1 MKTLNHKY
9 SIFMLTCA
17 ALMAPAVAAAQTK
30 CALPKGIQAENV
42 KAGFTRSGKSVGLD
56 MTINLES
63 LKIGKNQ
70 RVVLRPMLC
79 GTESPDTI
87 RFTPIVINGRNAA
100 ITYQRNG
107 SETVGGAMV
116 VNASSASERKVSY
129 KARAPF
135 EEWMNDSK
143 LYVVEDVCGCGKT
156 TAGSLQNLDPLAAI
170 TPQTVTAEM
179 TVSYKVPAVEAVKER
194 KESGS
199 AYVAFP
205 VNQTVIRPTYFSN
218 EIELNKILNT
228 IEVVRSDSHISI
240 EQITIH
246 GYASPE
252 GTYSQNAQLASG
264 RSQALTAYVA
274 SISGVSRGKFRT
286 ESTPEDWDGLT
297 KYLQE
302 SSMASAP
309 AIIAIIN
316 GEADPDKRE
325 SLIRQRYPADYQRLL
340 TEVYPALRHSD
351 YTVRYTVRPFTL
363 QEMREYI
370 NTHPQYLSLDE
381 YFTLANSYTDSPA
394 ERAKVLYKAAA
405 MFPDDATAQLN
416 AACVALEN
424 GENAAAER
432 YLLSAGSSAEADN
445 ARGIVEMRNGNTD
458 AARRLLDAAA
468 AAGCK
473 EAAANAAA
481 LKAME
486 AGATL
491 YNTLDD

>member
-1 MKTLNHKY
+1 
-9 SIFMLTCA
+9 
-17 ALMAPAVAAAQTK
+17 
-30 CALPKGIQAENV
+30 
-42 KAGFTRSGKSVGLD
+42 
-56 MTINLES
+56 
-63 LKIGKNQ
+63 
-70 RVVLRPMLC
+70 
-79 GTESPDTI
+79 
-87 RFTPIVINGRNAA
+87 
-100 ITYQRNG
+100 
-107 SETVGGAMV
+107 
-116 VNASSASERKVSY
+116 
-129 KARAPF
+129 
-135 EEWMNDSK
+135 MNDSK
-143 LYVVEDVCGCGKT
+143 FYVVEDVCGCGKT

-218 EIELNKILNT
+218 EAELNKILNT

-252 GTYSQNAQLASG
+252 GKYSQNALLAQG

-325 SLIRQRYPADYQRLL
+325 SIIRQRYPSDYQRLL
-340 TEVYPALRHSD
+340 ADVYPALRHSD

-394 ERAKVLYKAAA
+394 ERTKVLYKAAA
-405 MFPDDATAQLN
+405 MFPDEPTAQIN
-416 AACVALEN
+416 AACAALEN

-432 YLLSAGSSAEADN
+432 YLLTAGSSAEANN
-445 ARGIVEMRNGNTD
+445 ARGILEVRKGND
-458 AARRLLDAAA
+458 AAARSLFSAAA
-468 AAGCK
+468 AAGCS
-473 EAAANAAA
+473 EAAANVAA
-481 LKAME
+481 LDAKE
-486 AGATL
+486 AGTTI